1 MKKENDPEG
10 FLVLETQSV
19 ALTIIYSK
27 NAFRQS
33 RVFPIEDQKEVT
45 VDHSRKGQV
54 LRRWVGWSGW
64 S

>member
-10 FLVLETQSV
+10 FLVLEVQSV

-33 RVFPIEDQKEVT
+33 RVFPIGDK
-45 VDHSRKGQV
+45 
-54 LRRWVGWSGW
+54 RRGHGRPF
-64 S
+64 